1 MTSGSTGH
9 DEGVA
14 PGLPIAASP
23 QRVSGMRVPDG
34 WALLGPPEGLSGDA
48 EDAWRQT
55 GFELGEDWRLL
66 GEGLELQARLAGTGY
81 APGARTM
88 TMAGFASLW
97 SRAFLGISDAAQ
109 LVRRA
114 GYQSALPLIR
124 ASTEFIGAQRG
135 LVEELDEWRRWTHEA
150 FGRDEASRA
159 TEHLLGH
166 YFSGESIAADP
177 HLRVIYRAASDFARP
192 NFGPTALLVANEASH
207 ERYPLNFADQAFH
220 LGWAQLLFGWLL
232 RLDAAQ
238 LHSSLHLTPHFPASD
253 TLRSEAVEHVRA
265 VETHLDD
272 ERRCHLEEF
281 EDGHG
286 RRRHLLIEF
295 RRQAA
300 DAPRR
305 LLF

>member
-1 MTSGSTGH
+1 MTNDGAA
-9 DEGVA
+9 EGFD
-14 PGLPIAASP
+14 PGLPIAEPP
-23 QRVSGMRVPDG
+23 QRVSGMRVPDR
-34 WALLGPPEGLSGDA
+34 WALLGPPAGLSGDA

-55 GFELGEDWRLL
+55 GFQLGEDWRLL
-66 GEGLELQARLAGTGY
+66 GEGLELQARLAATGY
-81 APGARTM
+81 TPGARTM

-97 SRAFLGISDAAQ
+97 SRAFLGTSDAAQ
-109 LVRRA
+109 LVRRGA
-114 GYQSALPLIR
+114 YQSALPLVR
-124 ASTEFIGAQRG
+124 AVVEFIGAQRG

-150 FGRDEASRA
+150 YGRDEASRA
-159 TEHLLGH
+159 VEQGLGH
-166 YFSGESIAADP
+166 YFSGESIASDP

-207 ERYPLNFADQAFH
+207 ERYPLVFADQAFH

-238 LHSSLHLTPHFPASD
+238 LHDSLHLQAQFPANQE
-253 TLRSEAVEHVRA
+253 LRAAVVAHVRA
-265 VETHLDD
+265 VEAHLDED
-272 ERRCHLEEF
+272 GRCRLEEF

-286 RRRHLLIEF
+286 RRRHLLVGF
-295 RRQAA
+295 RRQGA

>member
-1 MTSGSTGH
+1 M
-9 DEGVA
+9 
-14 PGLPIAASP
+14 
-23 QRVSGMRVPDG
+23 
-34 WALLGPPEGLSGDA
+34 
-48 EDAWRQT
+48 
-55 GFELGEDWRLL
+55 
-66 GEGLELQARLAGTGY
+66 
-81 APGARTM
+81 
-88 TMAGFASLW
+88 
-97 SRAFLGISDAAQ
+97 
-109 LVRRA
+109 
-114 GYQSALPLIR
+114 
-124 ASTEFIGAQRG
+124 
-135 LVEELDEWRRWTHEA
+135 
-150 FGRDEASRA
+150 
-159 TEHLLGH
+159 
-166 YFSGESIAADP
+166 
-177 HLRVIYRAASDFARP
+177 IYRAASDFARP